1 MPLPDP
7 ELIVF
12 DLDGTLAATVPDIAA
27 ALNHA
32 LAAVGLPGYTEAAVA
47 EMLGGG
53 EETFLRRALGPE
65 HQALYGEVRRR
76 YLDYYAAHLVEATR
90 LYPGVPETLAALAPR
105 KLAVLSN
112 KLTALTRGIVDRLGL
127 APFFLAV
134 RGGDSYGVLKPDP
147 RGLMA
152 LITELGARPERT
164 LMVGDKPAD
173 VLAGKGAGAATVA
186 VTYGYG
192 DPARLAAA
200 GPDGLIS
207 RFPRLLQRLAGGASG
222 SPGPGES

>member
-1 MPLPDP
+1 MPLFDP

-32 LAAVGLPGYTEAAVA
+32 LGAVGLPGYAEAAVA
-47 EMLGGG
+47 EMIGGG
-53 EETFLRRALGPE
+53 EETFLRRALGPDQ
-65 HQALYGEVRRR
+65 QALYPEVRRR
-76 YLDYYAAHLVEATR
+76 YLDYYSAHLVEATR
-90 LYPGVPETLAALAPR
+90 LYPGVRETLAALAPR

-112 KLTALTRGIVDRLGL
+112 KLTALTRGIVERLGL
-127 APFFLAV
+127 AAFFATV

-147 RGLMA
+147 RGLAA
-152 LITELGARPERT
+152 LIRELKARPERT

-173 VLAGKGAGAATVA
+173 VLAGKGAGTATVA

-192 DPARLAAA
+192 EPARLAGA

-207 RFPRLLQRLAGGASG
+207 HFLQLLELVAGSM
-222 SPGPGES
+222 PGRGGG

>member
-1 MPLPDP
+1 MPIFTP

-32 LAAVGLPGYTEAAVA
+32 LGAVGLPGYPEAAVA
-47 EMLGGG
+47 EMIGGG

-65 HQALYGEVRRR
+65 HQELYGEVRRR
-76 YLDYYAAHLVEATR
+76 YLDYYARHLVVHTR
-90 LYPGVPETLAALAPR
+90 LYPGVRETLAALAPR

-112 KLTALTRGIVDRLGL
+112 KLTALTVGIVARLQL
-127 APFFLAV
+127 QPFFLAIK
-134 RGGDSYGVLKPDP
+134 GGDSYGVLKPDP
-147 RGLMA
+147 RGLAA
-152 LITELGARPERT
+152 LIRELGARPERS

-173 VLAGKGAGAATVA
+173 VLAGKGAGTATVA

-200 GPDGLIS
+200 DPDALIGRFSQLLELAS
-207 RFPRLLQRLAGGASG
+207 RAGHGNPTAG
-222 SPGPGES
+222 

>member
-1 MPLPDP
+1 MPLIAP

-32 LAAVGLPGYTEAAVA
+32 LAAVGLPGYPEAAVA
-47 EMLGGG
+47 EMIGGG
-53 EETFLRRALGPE
+53 EETFLRRALGPD
-65 HQALYGEVRRR
+65 HQALYPEVRRR
-76 YLDYYAAHLVEATR
+76 YLDYYASHLVEGTR
-90 LYPGVPETLAALAPR
+90 LYPGVQETLAALAPR

-112 KLTALTRGIVDRLGL
+112 KLAVLTQGIVTQLGL
-127 APFFLAV
+127 APFFQAV

-147 RGLMA
+147 QGLMA
-152 LITELGARPERT
+152 LIRELKARPELT

-173 VLAGKGAGAATVA
+173 VLAGKGAGTATVA

-192 DPARLAAA
+192 EPARLAAA
-200 GPDGLIS
+200 SPDAFIGEFS
-207 RFPRLLQRLAGGASG
+207 QLLELVGGVPAGKALHEG
-222 SPGPGES
+222 

>member
-1 MPLPDP
+1 MPLFDP

-12 DLDGTLAATVPDIAA
+12 DLDGTLAATVPDIAE

-32 LAAVGLPGYTEAAVA
+32 LAAVGLPGYAEAAVA
-47 EMLGGG
+47 EMIGGG
-53 EETFLRRALGPE
+53 EETFLRRALGPD
-65 HQALYGEVRRR
+65 HQDLYPEVRRL
-76 YLDYYAAHLVEATR
+76 YLDYYTAHLVEGIQ
-90 LYPGVPETLAALAPR
+90 LYPGVRETLAALAPR

-112 KLTALTRGIVDRLGL
+112 KLEVLTQGIVTQLGL
-127 APFFLAV
+127 SPFFQAV

-147 RGLMA
+147 QGLMA
-152 LITELGARPERT
+152 LIRELTARPERT

-173 VLAGKGAGAATVA
+173 VLAGKGAGTATVA

-192 DPARLAAA
+192 ESARLAAA

-207 RFPRLLQRLAGGASG
+207 HFPRLLELVAGSVSRPEEG
-222 SPGPGES
+222 